1 MVDHGSGRL
10 VWAAPGRDTKT
21 LRRLFDALGAERS
34 AQITHV
40 SADAADWIA
49 EVITRALPGRDPM
62 RGSLSRGG
70 QGHRGGGCRAAPGP
84 ASCTPQ
90 QGSPAGEINGDP
102 AWHFRVR
109 DPARVHPGGIR
120 VGGLRE
126 WPHRRIHDTAEGLVL
141 RISL

>member
-49 EVITRALPGRDPM
+49 EVITERCPDAIQCADPF
-62 RGSLSRGG
+62 
-70 QGHRGGGCRAAPGP
+70 HA
-84 ASCTPQ
+84 
-90 QGSPAGEINGDP
+90 
-102 AWHFRVR
+102 V
-109 DPARVHPGGIR
+109 ARVTEAVLPSGAGAGQLYAATRVPGG
-120 VGGLRE
+120 
-126 WPHRRIHDTAEGLVL
+126 
-141 RISL
+141 